1 MAKILVIDQER
12 VLGDLFR
19 AVLGRYGHEVYMATS
34 GRAGLEQ
41 VRQVRPDLTLM
52 NWHLPDVDGL
62 TVLED
67 IRATDPKAA
76 ILVVTGKAL
85 AETEETQARQVGAQD
100 VLRKGLPLEVWLGA
114 LERVLGREQA
124 PVEQGQGDSSRQDR
138 GASAPDQEQH
148 ASLLV
153 VDDEEAIRRL
163 LTEFLTRRGYRVQSA
178 ANGEEALALVEREPP
193 HLIVLDLYMPGMNG
207 VEVLKRLRARQY
219 RRAVLVLSA
228 SQDEGL
234 LKEALEWGA
243 VDVIGKPARLDQ
255 LLLAIQVGLVLAGS

>member
-19 AVLGRYGHEVYMATS
+19 AVLGRYGHEVSIATS
-34 GRAGLEQ
+34 GRAGRELA
-41 VRQVRPDLTLM
+41 RQVQPDLTLV

-67 IRATDPKAA
+67 IRATNPKAA
-76 ILVVTGKAL
+76 ILVVTEKPL
-85 AETEETQARQVGAQD
+85 TETEETQARQVGVPD
-100 VLRKGLPLEVWLGA
+100 VLRKGLSLEVWLGA
-114 LERVLGREQA
+114 LERVWGREQA
-124 PVEQGQGDSSRQDR
+124 REAQGQGDSSRQDR
-138 GASAPDQEQH
+138 VVSTPDQEQH

-163 LTEFLTRRGYRVQSA
+163 LTEFLTWRGYRVQSA
-178 ANGEEALALVEREPP
+178 ASGEEALALVEREPP
-193 HLIVLDLYMPGMNG
+193 HLIVLDLSMPGMNG

-219 RRAVLVLSA
+219 WGAVLVLSA

-243 VDVIGKPARLDQ
+243 VDVIRKPGRLDQ